1 MMALLILVLTILSAT
16 IIQRRLPD
24 CLSDCYYSLGVFF
37 TFAMLAIA
45 MSMMPQMIDI
55 TPEPY
60 KALAFLTC
68 GGIAFVGAA
77 ANYKDK
83 TTYPVHKWAALTS
96 AVCSIAWVLVVNPL
110 ALSALSIATVGLI
123 DHQRWLLYCELACFA
138 AVILTL
144 QHYY

>member
-1 MMALLILVLTILSAT
+1 MTILSAT

-24 CLSDCYYSLGVFF
+24 CLSDCYYSIGVLF

-45 MSMMPQMIDI
+45 ITMMPKMIDI
-55 TPEPY
+55 TPDPY

-83 TTYPVHKWAALTS
+83 TTYPVHKWSAIIS
-96 AVCSIAWVLVVNPL
+96 AVCSTAWVSVVNPL
-110 ALSALSIATVGLI
+110 ALSALSIATMGLI
-123 DHQRWLLYCELACFA
+123 DRKRWLLYGEAACFA
-138 AVILTL
+138 SVFTALFKYII
-144 QHYY
+144 